1 MRFGLFGTGPWAY
14 MAHAPAL
21 AAHPGV
27 DFTGVWGRDPD
38 KAAKLA
44 GEHGTRAY
52 ADIDALLAD
61 VDAVA
66 IALPPDVQAPIAL
79 RAAEA
84 GRHLVLDK
92 PVALRT
98 DEAEAIAAAVA
109 ARDLASVVF
118 FTRLFTPELSAFVAE
133 AIGAGGW
140 TEARVDH
147 LGSIFEPDNPFG
159 ASPWR
164 RERGGLW
171 DVGPHALALVLPVL
185 GPVAEVAGMAGP
197 RDLTY
202 LLLKHEGGTTSR
214 LALAVDAPA
223 AAAREEAVFVGEAGV
238 RPVPKLRWNPAEAL
252 GRAIDQVLAKA
263 GGTVAHGGR
272 VGGNAAG
279 PGGVRSGADVTAVLD
294 VRFGAQVTEVL
305 VAAEKAIQEGR
316 TVRLR

>member
-14 MAHAPAL
+14 QAHAPAL
-21 AAHPGV
+21 AAHPEV
-27 DFTGVWGRDPD
+27 EFTGVWGRDAG

-44 GEHGTRAY
+44 GEFGTRAY
-52 ADIDALLAD
+52 SDIDALIAD

-92 PVALRT
+92 PVALR
-98 DEAEAIAAAVA
+98 AEDAETIASAVT

-118 FTRLFTPELSAFVAE
+118 FTRRFTPVMTEFLADAVAT
-133 AIGAGGW
+133 GGW

-147 LGSIFEPDNPFG
+147 LGSIFTPGNPFG

-185 GPVAEVAGMAGP
+185 GPVTEVAAMAGA
-197 RDLTY
+197 RDLTH
-202 LLLKHEGGTTSR
+202 LLLKHEGGATSR
-214 LALAVDAPA
+214 LTLAVDAPE
-223 AAAREEAVFVGEAGV
+223 AAAREEAVFAGEAGL
-238 RPVPKLRWNPAEAL
+238 RTVPRARWNPDEAL
-252 GRAIDQVLAKA
+252 GRAVDQLLAAAA
-263 GGTVAHGGR
+263 GGPA
-272 VGGNAAG
+272 
-279 PGGVRSGADVTAVLD
+279 PDCD
-294 VRFGAQVTEVL
+294 VRFGARVTAILE
-305 VAAEKAIQEGR
+305 AAERAISEGT
-316 TVRLR
+316 TVRLA